1 MIFIEKSTSFN
12 KYLEFIETK
21 LNVDDSTAFGID
33 TESEE
38 KSLKSL
44 ASNYIIP
51 VHNGYPTV
59 YSFND
64 IGGVSYILVRGGARN
79 DSMLFAVPIEED
91 NEEDAVADNDVS
103 EHINDMMH
111 LRGINLCEWFVLS
124 ELSLW
129 QVEHDTYTTLSIY
142 GLSDLIPQVHDNSG
156 DEDVAIWVEYH
167 YSDKHDKPVWGEF
180 LSESSGYAITFP
192 SKIEADAKIASL
204 QSTEYLLS
212 PNELAR
218 PTYFVTL

>member
-1 MIFIEKSTSFN
+1 MTFSEKSTSFS
-12 KYLEFIETK
+12 KYLEFLKTK
-21 LNVDDSTAFGID
+21 FNLNVSTAFGID
-33 TESEE
+33 TESEAE
-38 KSLKSL
+38 TLKSL
-44 ASNYIIP
+44 SDNHIVP

-64 IGGVSYILVRGGARN
+64 IGGISYILVRGGASN
-79 DSMLFAVPIEED
+79 DSTLFAVPIE
-91 NEEDAVADNDVS
+91 NSEDAAADNDVS
-103 EHINDMMH
+103 EHINDMMQ

-142 GLSDLIPQVHDNSG
+142 GLSDLIPQVHDDSG

-167 YSDKHDKPVWGEF
+167 YNDKHDKPVWGEY
-180 LSESSGYAITFP
+180 LRGSGATNIIFP
-192 SKIEADAKIASL
+192 SKKEADAMIASM
-204 QSTEYLLS
+204 QNTEYLLS